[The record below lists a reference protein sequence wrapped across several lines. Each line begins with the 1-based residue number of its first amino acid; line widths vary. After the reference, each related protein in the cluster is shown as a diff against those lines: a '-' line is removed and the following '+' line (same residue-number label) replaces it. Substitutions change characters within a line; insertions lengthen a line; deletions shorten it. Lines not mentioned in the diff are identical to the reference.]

1 MAEDDRRA
9 GDWLHRDQR
18 KRAKAEQERELPT
31 GPKWYDQTFWIVVFL
46 VVFWP
51 VGIVLAWRSRW
62 PLAGKLVATLVVGR
76 LRLPGPVYAGVREGP
91 GVGRL
96 CSVDYRR
103 IRYFITLLC

>member
-1 MAEDDRRA
+1 MGPRASFERWHAVSEENRRA

-18 KRAKAEQERELPT
+18 KRAKTEQERELSA

-62 PLAGKLVATLVVGR
+62 PLAGKLVATLFVVAC
-76 LRLPGPVYAGVREGP
+76 VYLSLSMQAYVRGL
-91 GVGRL
+91 G
-96 CSVDYRR
+96 
-103 IRYFITLLC
+103 